1 MKIFFILLEK
11 IIINTIVLFKFDSS
25 ITIQIYFY
33 LILFQLK
40 NCNRQSQPILRS
52 LIGLK
57 IFSQDIKI
65 YIFVM
70 KSPDN

>member
-65 YIFVM
+65 
-70 KSPDN
+70 